1 MPAKDYYQ
9 VLGVPEGASAE
20 EIKKTYRKLA
30 RKYHPDA
37 NPGDAAAEERFK
49 EISAAYTVLSDLE
62 RRKQYDQMRRM
73 GARAGFGSGGGPQGP
88 GFGGAAGGWQTID
101 LEDLDGFGG
110 LGDLFS
116 SIFGGRGRT
125 RSRGPRAQPGLD
137 RHMEVEVPFKTAA
150 MGGEVTVEVPLEE
163 PCPRCQG
170 TGAEPGSKVETCPQ
184 CGGSGQVSLLQAGF
198 AVQRPCPRC
207 MGRGTIV
214 ESPCRQCGGDGSV
227 VKRRRIKVK
236 VPAAIEDGE
245 RIRLKGKGEPGVAG
259 GPPGDLYLVLRIKPD
274 RFFSRE
280 GLDIHC
286 TVPITAFQ
294 AMLGTKIRVRTV
306 HGSKVELKI
315 PPGTQGGTRLRVKGQ
330 GVETEG
336 RRGDMYVEIEITVPE
351 KLTDEERARVEEL
364 ARGTAGKR

>member
-9 VLGVPEGASAE
+9 VLGVSEGASAG

-37 NPGDAAAEERFK
+37 NPGDQAAEERFK
-49 EISAAYTVLSDLE
+49 EISAAYDVLSDPE

-73 GARAGFGSGGGPQGP
+73 GAQAGFGAGGPREP
-88 GFGGAAGGWQTID
+88 GFGGATGGGWQTID

-116 SIFGGRGRT
+116 SIFGGRARA
-125 RSRGPRAQPGLD
+125 RPRERRAQRGPD
-137 RHMEVEVPFKTAA
+137 RLMEVQVPFKTAA
-150 MGGEVTVEVPLEE
+150 LGGDLTVEVPLEE
-163 PCPRCQG
+163 PCPQCKG

-184 CGGSGQVSLLQAGF
+184 CSGTGQVSLLQAGF

-207 MGRGTIV
+207 MGRGTLV
-214 ESPCRQCGGDGSV
+214 ENACRRCGGEGSV
-227 VKRRRIKVK
+227 ETRRKIKVK

-245 RIRLKGKGEPGVAG
+245 RIRLRGKGEPGVAG
-259 GPPGDLYLVLRIKPD
+259 GPAGDLYLVLRVKPD
-274 RFFSRE
+274 RFFRRD

-294 AMLGTKIRVRTV
+294 AMLGTKIRVRTI
-306 HGSKVELKI
+306 HGTKVELKI

-330 GVETEG
+330 GIEKDG
-336 RRGDMYVEIEITVPE
+336 KHGDMYVEIEITVPE

-364 ARGTAGKR
+364 AKGTAGKR

>member
-1 MPAKDYYQ
+1 
-9 VLGVPEGASAE
+9 
-20 EIKKTYRKLA
+20 
-30 RKYHPDA
+30 
-37 NPGDAAAEERFK
+37 
-49 EISAAYTVLSDLE
+49 
-62 RRKQYDQMRRM
+62 
-73 GARAGFGSGGGPQGP
+73 
-88 GFGGAAGGWQTID
+88 
-101 LEDLDGFGG
+101 
-110 LGDLFS
+110 
-116 SIFGGRGRT
+116 
-125 RSRGPRAQPGLD
+125 
-137 RHMEVEVPFKTAA
+137 
-150 MGGEVTVEVPLEE
+150 
-163 PCPRCQG
+163 
-170 TGAEPGSKVETCPQ
+170 
-184 CGGSGQVSLLQAGF
+184 
-198 AVQRPCPRC
+198 

-227 VKRRRIKVK
+227 VKQRRIKVK

-245 RIRLKGKGEPGVAG
+245 RIRLKGKGEQGVAG
-259 GPPGDLYLVLRIKPD
+259 GPPGDLYLLLRIKPD

-280 GLDIHC
+280 ALDIHC